1 MLNFTRAAEECNVAQ
16 PSLTRAIK
24 QLEEELGQELFRRER
39 NLTHLTEFGRRMTP
53 FLQQCFDS
61 AVAAKTL
68 ASSVKKG
75 AVAPLV
81 LAISRSVSLSLIVSH
96 LTELSRV
103 FDGLELRFLRGAR
116 DDLAGHLK
124 KGESDIAISG
134 PLGES
139 WDRLKS
145 WPLFTERVQ
154 LAVSNTH
161 RFAGCNAV
169 DPNDLV
175 DERLIIRTYCELTED
190 FTNFL
195 KTQQVTPSVSHK
207 VVSDDDCMVL
217 LDANLGVGVIPE
229 SAVRSNRLTF
239 VQVNGLDL
247 SRTVSVYAVAGRQ
260 RTAVASAFIKLL
272 RASDWQALTGEVI
285 IITGRSRV
293 NGTALVQTFGINATK
308 RSGTLRG
315 SCGENCVPDFGRP
328 VVLDAAAASIHVP
341 VLKAAARYLLS
352 NKLSTQ
358 QYVRRD
364 FPSAFPENER
374 ERALHPQISYTCN
387 TVPHACLCVFI

>member
-134 PLGES
+134 PLGKS

-272 RASDWQALTGEVI
+272 RASDWQALTGKSSL
-285 IITGRSRV
+285 SR
-293 NGTALVQTFGINATK
+293 
-308 RSGTLRG
+308 
-315 SCGENCVPDFGRP
+315 GE
-328 VVLDAAAASIHVP
+328 AA
-341 VLKAAARYLLS
+341 
-352 NKLSTQ
+352 
-358 QYVRRD
+358 
-364 FPSAFPENER
+364 
-374 ERALHPQISYTCN
+374 
-387 TVPHACLCVFI
+387 

>member
-175 DERLIIRTYCELTED
+175 GERLIIRTYCELTED

-239 VQVNGLDL
+239 VQVNGTRSQPYRLRLCGRRAAKDGGGQRVHKASPGQRL
-247 SRTVSVYAVAGRQ
+247 AGPNR
-260 RTAVASAFIKLL
+260 R
-272 RASDWQALTGEVI
+272 VI